1 VSPPAKDE
9 RPLAADEEQRERT
22 RRGARHLRSFSLASK
37 ADGPPGGV
45 SLRHGCI
52 CSLRCIRSEAPLPQ
66 RLLSVEPIRIPSGP
80 DRGLGRPS
88 GPEPTAHKLLSGAD
102 IVGKRDPSPSSSA
115 QSPRSETK
123 DWTLQFCRK
132 GNVGGNV
139 GGETGLGSTLCSAS
153 AGGKTG

>member
-1 VSPPAKDE
+1 MSPPAKDE

-22 RRGARHLRSFSLASK
+22 RRGARHLRSLSLASK

-66 RLLSVEPIRIPSGP
+66 RLLGVEPIPTPSGP
-80 DRGLGRPS
+80 DS
-88 GPEPTAHKLLSGAD
+88 TAQMLLSGPYVVGSVD
-102 IVGKRDPSPSSSA
+102 GKRDPSPSSSA
-115 QSPRSETK
+115 QSPRSETN
-123 DWTLQFCRK
+123 DWTLHFCRK